1 MHDLVIRG
9 GTIVDG
15 SGGPARSGD
24 VAIDGDCVT
33 QAEGSAPA
41 GRLLRGPQSAQ
52 GTRKL
57 VDFQSVKVL
66 AALRR

>member
-1 MHDLVIRG
+1 VTSVVM
-9 GTIVDG
+9 G
-15 SGGPARSGD
+15 SCGAGFAPAKPDRHEWLIGLMEGVED
-24 VAIDGDCVT
+24 IP
-33 QAEGSAPA
+33 GSALA

-52 GTRKL
+52 ATEKL